1 MVWKFKVT
9 SSADSIVLVHDDDWE
24 TVLGSL
30 IGSLNGTCSVLPSPT
45 EFVPMTVRVSD
56 TPHSTTDV
64 VPSGSSVKVDDAE
77 CSGKS
82 ARSLSSLD
90 DVLAVTTLVDLSVP
104 ALFFSTSDTG
114 MFILPGDHGVSLASL
129 DVVVMVRPLIRG
141 PLSTVHLL
149 FLLSTEMLDGG
160 DQELS
165 VVIVTVEKTKITVD
179 PVLVGVTHMGG
190 EVRLGVDLKILGK
203 VGFGSIIE
211 HGGES
216 LVDSNQGWLISS
228 GDLFVSVGGVTI
240 SDSGVGGNS
249 LLSLH
254 GDGIKITSLLH
265 EVGGRGI
272 EVAVV
277 VVTIED
283 MLGQIAT
290 QETG

>member
-1 MVWKFKVT
+1 
-9 SSADSIVLVHDDDWE
+9 
-24 TVLGSL
+24 
-30 IGSLNGTCSVLPSPT
+30 
-45 EFVPMTVRVSD
+45 MTVRVSD

-64 VPSGSSVKVDDAE
+64 VPGGSSVKVDDAE

-82 ARSLSSLD
+82 ASSLSSLD
-90 DVLAVTTLVDLSVP
+90 DVLAVTTLVDLGVP

-190 EVRLGVDLKILGK
+190 EVSLGVDLKILGK

-211 HGGES
+211 LGGES

-228 GDLFVSVGGVTI
+228 GDLFVSFGGV
-240 SDSGVGGNS
+240 SVSQGSVGGNS

-283 MLGQIAT
+283 VLGQIAT
-290 QETG
+290 QETVEP